1 LSIRGAMR
9 NRRRLARSV
18 DMGPLQDAF
27 LVSAVVMILIIRL
40 QLWAT
45 NYPQLGGGKLH
56 IAHLLWGGLFML
68 IAVGLLVSFVGR
80 GTRLPAAIVGGIGFG
95 FFIDELGKF
104 ITSDNDYFFQPAA
117 AIIYLVFIALY
128 LFTRWMQ
135 RSRGLSD
142 REYLVNAIDSLAE
155 AARGEL
161 NERDKQ
167 RILNLLQRADP
178 DDPMT
183 RQLRDLVAGLDAV
196 PTPQANP
203 AARFALA
210 IRRRYER
217 VVEHPRFVGAVS
229 ALFCIWAFVIGIAGI
244 LLIVAAG
251 LKIGG
256 FKSTEVAIGD
266 DTNVT
271 FTDWAS
277 VGASLAAGAFV
288 IWGVVRLRA
297 HRRLDAYYMFERA
310 LLVEIFI
317 GYFFEFLRI
326 QFTAVFGLTLSLL
339 LLITVRYMIRS
350 EQHLRQVQALEGS
363 AGEGERPPPTGERLA
378 PAQLG

>member
-1 LSIRGAMR
+1 VSLRDSMR
-9 NRRRLARSV
+9 NWRRPVRSV

-68 IAVGLLVSFVGR
+68 IGIGLLVSFVGR
-80 GTRLPAAIVGGIGFG
+80 SMRLPGAILGGIGFG

-104 ITSDNDYFFQPAA
+104 VTSDNDYFFQPAA
-117 AIIYLVFIALY
+117 AIIYLIFIVLY

-135 RSRGLSD
+135 RHRGLSQ
-142 REYLVNAIDSLAE
+142 REYLVNAVDSITE
-155 AARGEL
+155 AARGDL
-161 NERDKQ
+161 DVRDKQ
-167 RILNLLQRADP
+167 RILELLSRADP
-178 DDPMT
+178 NDPLT

-196 PTPQANP
+196 PAPQANP
-203 AARFALA
+203 AARLALA
-210 IRRRYER
+210 IRERYER
-217 VVEHPRFVGAVS
+217 LVEHPRFVTAVS
-229 ALFCIWAFVIGIAGI
+229 ALFCVWAFVIGLAVIV
-244 LLIVAAG
+244 LIVAAG
-251 LKIGG
+251 LKVGG
-256 FKSTEVAIGD
+256 VKNTDIAIGAD
-266 DTNVT
+266 RDIT

-277 VGASLAAGAFV
+277 LGASLAAGVFV

-297 HRRLDAYYMFERA
+297 RQRLEAYYMFERA

-326 QFTAVFGLTLSLL
+326 QFSAVFGLALSLL

-350 EQHLRQVQALEGS
+350 ELHLRQVRTLEEAG
-363 AGEGERPPPTGERLA
+363 GEGERAPPAAERMA
-378 PAQLG
+378 PA

>member
-1 LSIRGAMR
+1 LSIRSAMR